1 MDRWV
6 DAAQPAR
13 SFPAAFPPGF
23 RFHPTDEELLV
34 YYLKNKVASRLV
46 PAELI
51 ADIDLYQYN
60 PWELPKKAFFGEGEW
75 YFFSPRNR
83 KYPNGGRPNRAA
95 GSGYWKATGI
105 DKPILT
111 SGGTKSI
118 GVKKAL
124 VFHIGRPPKGMKTE
138 WSMDE
143 YRLIDATVRPPRS
156 KRSMRLD
163 DWVLCRVRQKE
174 KVPRNAGSH
183 HGDFSSSTKAAP
195 SYPKKNGEALPVHT
209 GLCKEVAMENPFQD
223 CLVMASL
230 LSGQVH
236 CPMNSVSS
244 ISSQAPDNNDTLRSV
259 YEESPD
265 KLNSYSTGSSMD
277 NNVNIFT
284 TELVEQKGFKDQQEK
299 MLGVD
304 GSDIYNYTQSQCNE
318 NVYNFARCDSI
329 LNFQGLNDLAKL

>member
-1 MDRWV
+1 MDRWA

-46 PAELI
+46 PAEVI

-60 PWELPKKAFFGEGEW
+60 PWELPSPCAGNLHFLWLFIAFRAFIFRNRCFRICFAEKAFFGEGEW

-156 KRSMRLD
+156 KRSMRVSGIIVIRNRGFHHSFELYFTMQSAPNPQIGMNYLSPD
-163 DWVLCRVRQKE
+163 LKTVSIWCRCCILCRNR
-174 KVPRNAGSH
+174 
-183 HGDFSSSTKAAP
+183 TP
-195 SYPKKNGEALPVHT
+195 SVT
-209 GLCKEVAMENPFQD
+209 C
-223 CLVMASL
+223 
-230 LSGQVH
+230 GQV
-236 CPMNSVSS
+236 
-244 ISSQAPDNNDTLRSV
+244 
-259 YEESPD
+259 
-265 KLNSYSTGSSMD
+265 
-277 NNVNIFT
+277 
-284 TELVEQKGFKDQQEK
+284 
-299 MLGVD
+299 
-304 GSDIYNYTQSQCNE
+304 
-318 NVYNFARCDSI
+318 
-329 LNFQGLNDLAKL
+329 